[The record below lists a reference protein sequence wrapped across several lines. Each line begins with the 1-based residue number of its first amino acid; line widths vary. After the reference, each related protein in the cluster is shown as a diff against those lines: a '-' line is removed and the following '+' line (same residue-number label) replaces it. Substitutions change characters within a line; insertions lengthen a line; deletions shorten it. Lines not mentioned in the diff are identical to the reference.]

1 MILCGINDVQPGAV
15 LGALVTDPQ
24 IPDHALLRPG
34 VDLDSSILAS
44 LRKRGVTQLWLED
57 DLTSDLDS
65 AVAPQLNA
73 ARMETFASL
82 RDGLA
87 ACSRGTL
94 AVTSIKD
101 CRRAVMGMVTEAISS
116 ARYASMTDAVFS
128 AAGQASHG
136 SNVAYLSLL
145 TGLHI
150 ENYIVSEQS
159 RLDREQARD
168 MSVLGLAGLLHDL
181 GKTRLPPA
189 AASHHEV
196 QSQQQSAP
204 PPRYLD
210 HTTLGKSIL
219 EDGRAPARV
228 AYTVLNHHQR
238 FDGSGWPDLG
248 PITGGRIS
256 GPLAGRAIHIFA
268 RVVAAANVL
277 DNLRTDAQGA
287 HLPPVAALAA
297 FASSKYDGWFDPI
310 VRRALLLRIPPFA
323 IGTDVRLSDGR
334 RAVVQAPTLSSP
346 CRPVV
351 RIIDPR
357 STNAQIVD
365 LHTTPAVHITHALGV
380 EVAQYSYEPPA
391 ALTPPTAQAESADS
405 VGANPT
411 LPSARGL
418 AA

>member
-34 VDLDSSILAS
+34 VALDASILTS

-57 DLTSDLDS
+57 DLTGDLDS

-73 ARMETFASL
+73 ARMEVFANL

-87 ACSRGTL
+87 ACARGTL
-94 AVTSIKD
+94 AVASITE
-101 CRRAVMGMVTEAISS
+101 CRRAVMGMVIEAISS
-116 ARYASMTDAVFS
+116 AKYASMTDAVFS

-145 TGLHI
+145 TGLHV
-150 ENYIVSEQS
+150 ENYIVSEQT

-189 AASHHEV
+189 AASHHELLTHNGT
-196 QSQQQSAP
+196 SAP
-204 PPRYLD
+204 PQYLD
-210 HTTLGKSIL
+210 HTTIGKSIL

-248 PITGGRIS
+248 PITGGRIN
-256 GPLAGRAIHIFA
+256 GPLAGRAIHVFA

-277 DNLRTDAQGA
+277 DNLRSDADGA
-287 HLPPVAALAA
+287 HLPSVAALAA
-297 FASSKYDGWFDPI
+297 FASSRYDGWFDPVI
-310 VRRALLLRIPPFA
+310 RRALLLRIPPFA

-334 RAVVQAPTLSSP
+334 RAIVQAPTLCDP

-351 RIIDPR
+351 RILEHKAREPEVI
-357 STNAQIVD
+357 D
-365 LHTTPAVHITHALGV
+365 LHAQPALRITHSLGQDV
-380 EVAQYSYEPPA
+380 TKYHYEVPPEAVAPAPA
-391 ALTPPTAQAESADS
+391 AEPAAEK
-405 VGANPT
+405 
-411 LPSARGL
+411 
-418 AA
+418 AAAALVPAK